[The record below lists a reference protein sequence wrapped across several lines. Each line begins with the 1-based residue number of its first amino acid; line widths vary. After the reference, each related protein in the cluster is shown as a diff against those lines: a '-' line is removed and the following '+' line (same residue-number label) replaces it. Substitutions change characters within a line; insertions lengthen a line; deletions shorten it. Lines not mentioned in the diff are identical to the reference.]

1 MALESVTHLDD
12 LEVANPLGTDPR
24 SEGDNHIR
32 NVKKA
37 LKTDFPNI
45 NGVVAATPADLN
57 LTTGITAGTVLA
69 SKFVLVDSSKK
80 VNEWLVDNVTID
92 GNSITSTSGDL
103 QLKAVSGSNLTIQDD
118 ADAAK
123 EVTLVMSSVTSGQDR
138 AWTFPDSDGTFIGA
152 ATTETLSNKT
162 IAAGEFTTDLNLNDS
177 VPIRMGTAEDSS
189 ISFDGTDLIILTDG
203 AGASG
208 IILDS
213 EDNTVEIKGSG
224 VLQATFDAG
233 GIDLVSG
240 DAYEINDTVV
250 LNATTLGSA
259 VVASSL
265 TSTGALNGGSIT
277 SGFGSI
283 VNGASAITTT
293 GTVTGGVVVADN
305 LTLDANAITSTDTNG
320 DITITP
326 HGTGNVVLDGV
337 NWPQADGSANTYLK
351 TNGSAQTSWVAGSPA
366 AAVLTTHGDLVFQ
379 NSTPANARLAAG
391 TDGQFLKTQGSGADP
406 IWATV
411 THTPADNSVTLAK
424 MAPGTDGNIISYDA
438 SGDPV
443 AIATGTDGQV
453 LTSTGAGSP
462 PAFEDSAGGV
472 DGITSSA
479 NATAMTISSDEEVL
493 TPLQPSFEAYMT
505 STQSNVTGDG
515 TTFTATGAIWTETRD
530 IGSNFSNGTFT
541 APIAGWYGFS
551 LLWYISGATTS
562 HTSWAN
568 YLVLNTGAIPWNH
581 SNHGPNLIGGNSHIQ
596 VRSYM
601 AYLSASDTAH
611 LVFVISGSSK
621 VVDIIGGVNSRFS
634 GRLLG

>member
-1 MALESVTHLDD
+1 M
-12 LEVANPLGTDPR
+12 
-24 SEGDNHIR
+24 
-32 NVKKA
+32 
-37 LKTDFPNI
+37 
-45 NGVVAATPADLN
+45 
-57 LTTGITAGTVLA
+57 
-69 SKFVLVDSSKK
+69 
-80 VNEWLVDNVTID
+80 VDNVTID
-92 GNSITSTSGDL
+92 GNSVTSTSGDL
-103 QLKAVSGSNLTIQDD
+103 QFKAVSGSNLTIQDD

-152 ATTETLSNKT
+152 ATTETLTNKT
-162 IAAGEFTTDLNLNDS
+162 IEAGEFTTDLNLNDS

-240 DAYEINDTVV
+240 DAYEINDTIV
-250 LNATTLGSA
+250 LNATTLGGA

-277 SGFGSI
+277 SEFGSI

-293 GTVTGGVVVADN
+293 GTITGGVVVADN

-379 NSTPANARLAAG
+379 NSAPANARLAAG
-391 TDGQFLKTQGSGADP
+391 TAGQWLQTEGGSADP
-406 IWATV
+406 VWSNTFKAAVIGGDQTLSRVNLKDYGEVTNAIGATGGGTQAIDLTLGNYVTATV
-411 THTPADNSVTLAK
+411 DTSANTFTFTNPTASDEGCGFTLVLTNGGSQTVNWPSTVDWEAAT
-424 MAPGTDGNIISYDA
+424 APTLTA
-438 SGDPV
+438 SG
-443 AIATGTDGQV
+443 
-453 LTSTGAGSP
+453 
-462 PAFEDSAGGV
+462 V
-472 DGITSSA
+472 DILVFITHDA
-479 NATAMTISSDEEVL
+479 
-493 TPLQPSFEAYMT
+493 
-505 STQSNVTGDG
+505 G
-515 TTFTATGAIWTETRD
+515 TTWHGMLA
-530 IGSNFSNGTFT
+530 
-541 APIAGWYGFS
+541 S
-551 LLWYISGATTS
+551 LA
-562 HTSWAN
+562 
-568 YLVLNTGAIPWNH
+568 
-581 SNHGPNLIGGNSHIQ
+581 
-596 VRSYM
+596 
-601 AYLSASDTAH
+601 SA
-611 LVFVISGSSK
+611 
-621 VVDIIGGVNSRFS
+621 
-634 GRLLG
+634 

>member
-45 NGVVAATPADLN
+45 NGVVSATPTDLN

-479 NATAMTISSDEEVL
+479 NATAISISAAEEVNM
-493 TPLQPSFEAYMT
+493 PLQPCFLGHNG
-505 STQSNVTGDG
+505 TQLNITGDNTDAVILCTEVFDQAG
-515 TTFTATGAIWTETRD
+515 NYAT
-530 IGSNFSNGTFT
+530 NNTFT
-541 APIAGWYGFS
+541 APITGKYILCGHVSWVGVTYGTADNVQ
-551 LLWYISGATTS
+551 IQIATS
-562 HTSWAN
+562 NRN
-568 YLVLNTGAIPWNH
+568 YLLYREFTNEIFQEDGM
-581 SNHGPNLIGGNSHIQ
+581 S
-596 VRSYM
+596 
-601 AYLSASDTAH
+601 LSVVADLDASDTAQ
-611 LVFVISGSSK
+611 LKWK
-621 VVDIIGGVNSRFS
+621 VNGMAKTADQRNGYIAFS
-634 GRLLG
+634 GCLIA